1 VWEIIDRARANERDS
16 INLRSGFSSP
26 YGPWTVPRC
35 VATKGSSAKGRRRE
49 THMRLAHVQRLTLQP
64 VFEGIGILFFTVGA
78 HGDAKRTAV
87 AYRAGTQRQDR
98 LPDQQRV

>member
-1 VWEIIDRARANERDS
+1 
-16 INLRSGFSSP
+16 
-26 YGPWTVPRC
+26 
-35 VATKGSSAKGRRRE
+35 
-49 THMRLAHVQRLTLQP
+49 MRLAHVQRLTLQP